1 MRPLM
6 LAALVAATA
15 LPLAAQSRA
24 ADSLAVIAVADSA
37 LAAITRNEFNALGD
51 LMIPEGTVIGT
62 AMRGG
67 APTVRT
73 RAIAVERTQRSNG
86 TITERG
92 FGGTAMVAGNVATVW
107 MPYDLYINGAW
118 SHCGVDAFVLVRTTA
133 GWRIVTLTYSIEQPP
148 ACSRHPNG
156 PPA

>member
-1 MRPLM
+1 MRLLT
-6 LAALVAATA
+6 LAALAAATA
-15 LPLAAQSRA
+15 LPLGAQSRA
-24 ADSLAVIAVADSA
+24 ADSLAAIAVADSA
-37 LAAITRNEFNALGD
+37 LAAISRNEFGALGD

-62 AMRGG
+62 SMRRGT
-67 APTVRT
+67 PTVSARP
-73 RAIAVERTQRSNG
+73 IATERTERFDG

-118 SHCGVDAFVLVRTTA
+118 SHCGVDVFVLVRTTA
-133 GWRIVTLTYSIEQPP
+133 GWRIATLTYSIEQPP
-148 ACSRHPNG
+148 ACRRHPSG